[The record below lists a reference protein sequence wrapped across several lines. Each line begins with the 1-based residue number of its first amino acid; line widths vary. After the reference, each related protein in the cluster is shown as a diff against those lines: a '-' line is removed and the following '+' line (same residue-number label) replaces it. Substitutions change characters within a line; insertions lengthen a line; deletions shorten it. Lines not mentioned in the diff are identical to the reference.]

1 MEPWQLIVS
10 LIQGITEW
18 LPVSSE
24 GQVMLFLSALGEI
37 PPESLLTLAVWLHLG
52 TSMAVIVRYPRDVFN
67 VVALRDRILTKRLLI
82 ATLATAITAIPTYF
96 LLRQALTDFQ
106 GEAMNVIVGLLLLI
120 TGLVLYL
127 PERKNPMQSQ
137 NDFGEVTDRKAAL
150 VGLIQGFSV
159 LPGLSRSGVT
169 ISALLLQK
177 VDKEKALRFSFLMSL
192 PAVIGILGV
201 EVLTGNAVLPA
212 ITPIDLFLMEAVVF
226 VAGLVMMDLL
236 LRLAKRIRFWT
247 FCVILGV
254 IVLVLGIPVVI

>member
-106 GEAMNVIVGLLLLI
+106 GEVMNVIVGLLLLI

>member
-106 GEAMNVIVGLLLLI
+106 GEVMNVIVGLLLLI
-120 TGLVLYL
+120 TGLMLYL

-137 NDFGEVTDRKAAL
+137 NDLGEVTDRKAAL

-201 EVLTGNAVLPA
+201 EILTGNAVLPA
-212 ITPIDLFLMEAVVF
+212 ITPMDLFLMEAVVF

-236 LRLAKRIRFWT
+236 LRLAKRIRFWA